1 MIQSFISSMIDYCI
15 ILLPFYILFRFLIMR
30 RNQSNRLRE
39 FVMLLFFFY
48 CVSIFSQT
56 IIPRF
61 YIMNGALVF
70 DMGRGMGFGN
80 LIPFHTISQYL
91 ELLNGPFASIA
102 FYNLA
107 GNIILFVPF
116 GFFLPYLWKRY
127 RGLLAALL
135 ISFLIPLFIEGT
147 QYFIGRSVDIDD
159 VILNA
164 IAIFFGY
171 LLWYMYNKWIKF
183 RYNK

>member
-1 MIQSFISSMIDYCI
+1 MIQSFISSMIGYCI
-15 ILLPFYILFRFLIMR
+15 ITLPFYILFRFLIIRKQKLRIM
-30 RNQSNRLRE
+30 RE
-39 FVMLLFFFY
+39 FLMLLFFFY

-70 DMGRGMGFGN
+70 DFERGMGFAN
-80 LIPFHTISQYL
+80 LIPFHTISHYI
-91 ELLNGPFASIA
+91 ELLKGPFASIA

-107 GNIILFVPF
+107 GNIILFIPF
-116 GFFLPYLWKRY
+116 GYFLPYLWKRC
-127 RGLLAALL
+127 RSLLAALL
-135 ISFLIPLFIEGT
+135 ISLLIPLFIEGT

-171 LLWYMYNKWIKF
+171 LLWYMYNKCIKF
-183 RYNK
+183 RHNK